1 MSGTPTRWGDR
12 AGRRRDILH
21 AARTQIA
28 ERGYLALNMRDI
40 AAGAGVSAGT
50 LYSYFATKEEI
61 FVTLYAEAV
70 EAHTDSLVP
79 LCDGAPDLETFIT
92 GLYTSYLEL
101 YASYG
106 RHFSLWTAV
115 VADPPGVGGDGPVLP
130 AELTA
135 ALRKATVRQGR
146 MVSTTLQRLTPGRH
160 VAGETRRRQALVW
173 ATMSGVAEH
182 LTSDRHLLSGVEADE
197 LIAYTARTLA
207 AGLRDNVR
215 EGEVRP

>member
-1 MSGTPTRWGDR
+1 MSATPTPTRWGDR

-28 ERGYLALNMRDI
+28 ESGYLALNMRDI
-40 AAGAGVSAGT
+40 AAGAGVSSGT
-50 LYSYFATKEEI
+50 LYSYFSTKEEI

-79 LCDGAPDLETFIT
+79 MCEAAPDLETFIV
-92 GLYTSYLEL
+92 GLFTSYLDV

-115 VADPPGVGGDGPVLP
+115 VADPPSGGADGPVLP
-130 AELTA
+130 SELTR

-146 MVSTTLQRLTPGRH
+146 LVTETLKRLTPGHH

-173 ATMSGVAEH
+173 ATMSGVCEH
-182 LTSDRHLLSGVEADE
+182 LTSDRHLLSGVEAEE

-207 AGLRDNVR
+207 AGLRANVA
-215 EGEVRP
+215 